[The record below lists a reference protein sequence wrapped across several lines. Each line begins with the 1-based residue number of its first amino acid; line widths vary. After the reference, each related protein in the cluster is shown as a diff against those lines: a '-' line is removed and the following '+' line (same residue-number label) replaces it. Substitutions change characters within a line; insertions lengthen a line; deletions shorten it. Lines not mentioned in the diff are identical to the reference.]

1 MIARARGL
9 AVAALMVIALVVVG
23 HAPVLRLIG
32 RALVVEDPVAKAD
45 AIVVV
50 AGGTPSREEAAARL
64 FREGLAPDV
73 VLSNQFTP
81 DRVRQLIT
89 MGARRFDYQGESR
102 VVLEQRGVPAQAI
115 VALSQPV
122 KTTEAELKVVG
133 EAARSRGWRRVILVT
148 SPQHSR
154 RVKLVWSRQ
163 APADIESI
171 VRVAQ
176 DDDFLDGDWWRKRRE
191 AEAVLHEYLGL
202 AAIYLGISP
211 LLK

>member
-1 MIARARGL
+1 VTARARGL
-9 AVAALMVIALVVVG
+9 VVAALVLVALAVVAHG
-23 HAPVLRLIG
+23 PALRLIG

-50 AGGTPSREEAAARL
+50 AGGTPSREDAAAAL

-73 VLSNQFTP
+73 VLSNPLTP

-89 MGARRFDYQGESR
+89 MGARRLDYQGESR
-102 VVLEQRGVPAQAI
+102 LVLEQRGVPAQAI
-115 VALSQPV
+115 VALPQPV

-133 EAARSRGWRRVILVT
+133 ELARSRGWRRVILVT

-163 APADIESI
+163 APADIQSI
-171 VRVAQ
+171 VRIAQ
-176 DDDFLDGDWWRKRRE
+176 DDDSLDGDWWRQRRA
-191 AEAVLHEYLGL
+191 AEGVLHEYLGL

-211 LLK
+211 LLR

>member
-1 MIARARGL
+1 VTARGRGL
-9 AVAALMVIALVVVG
+9 VVAALVLVVLAVVAHG
-23 HAPVLRLIG
+23 PALRLIG

-50 AGGTPSREEAAARL
+50 AGGTPSREDAAAAL

-73 VLSNQFTP
+73 VLSNPLTP

-89 MGARRFDYQGESR
+89 MGARRLDYQGESR
-102 VVLEQRGVPAQAI
+102 LVLEQRGVPAQAI
-115 VALSQPV
+115 VALPQPV

-133 EAARSRGWRRVILVT
+133 ELARSRGWRRVILVT

-163 APADIESI
+163 APTDIQSI

-176 DDDFLDGDWWRKRRE
+176 DDDSLDGDWWRQRRA

-211 LLK
+211 LLR

>member
-1 MIARARGL
+1 MTARGRGL
-9 AVAALMVIALVVVG
+9 VVAALVLVALAMVAHG
-23 HAPVLRLIG
+23 PALRLIG

-50 AGGTPSREEAAARL
+50 AGGTPSREKAAAAL
-64 FREGLAPDV
+64 FREGVAPDV
-73 VLSNQFTP
+73 VLSNPFTP
-81 DRVRQLIT
+81 DRVRNLIT
-89 MGARRFDYQGESR
+89 MGIRRLDYQGESR
-102 VVLEQRGVPAQAI
+102 IVLEQRGVPAQAI
-115 VALSQPV
+115 VALPQTV

-133 EAARSRGWRRVILVT
+133 ELARSRGWRRVILVT

-163 APADIESI
+163 APADIQSI
-171 VRVAQ
+171 VHITQ
-176 DDDFLDGDWWRKRRE
+176 DNDFLDGDWWRQRRA

-211 LLK
+211 LLR

>member
-1 MIARARGL
+1 MTARGRGL
-9 AVAALMVIALVVVG
+9 VVAALVLVALAVVAHG
-23 HAPVLRLIG
+23 PALRLIG

-50 AGGTPSREEAAARL
+50 AGGTPSREDAAATL

-73 VLSNQFTP
+73 VLSNAFTP
-81 DRVRQLIT
+81 DRVRDLIT
-89 MGARRFDYQGESR
+89 MGIRRFDYQGESR
-102 VVLEQRGVPAQAI
+102 IVLEQRGVPTHAI
-115 VALSQPV
+115 VALSQTV

-133 EAARSRGWRRVILVT
+133 ELARSRGWRRVILVT

-163 APADIESI
+163 APADIQSI
-171 VRVAQ
+171 VRIAQ
-176 DDDFLDGDWWRKRRE
+176 DNDFLDGDWWRKRRE

-211 LLK
+211 LLR

>member
-1 MIARARGL
+1 MTARGRGL
-9 AVAALMVIALVVVG
+9 VVAALVLVALAVVAHG
-23 HAPVLRLIG
+23 PALRLIG

-50 AGGTPSREEAAARL
+50 AGGTPSREDAAAAL
-64 FREGLAPDV
+64 FREGLASNV
-73 VLSNQFTP
+73 VLSNPFTP
-81 DRVRQLIT
+81 DRVRDLIT
-89 MGARRFDYQGESR
+89 MGVRRFDYQGEAR
-102 VVLEQRGVPAQAI
+102 VVLEHRGVPAEAI
-115 VALSQPV
+115 VALPQSV

-133 EAARSRGWRRVILVT
+133 ELARSRGWRRVILVT

-154 RVKLVWSRQ
+154 RVKLAWSRQ
-163 APADIESI
+163 APADIQSI

-176 DDDFLDGDWWRKRRE
+176 DDDFLDGDWWRQRRA

-211 LLK
+211 LLR

>member
-9 AVAALMVIALVVVG
+9 AVAALVVIALVVVG
-23 HAPVLRLIG
+23 HGSVLRLIG

-81 DRVRQLIT
+81 DRVRHLIT
-89 MGARRFDYQGESR
+89 MGARRLDYQGESR

-154 RVKLVWSRQ
+154 RVKLVWTRQ

-191 AEAVLHEYLGL
+191 AEAILHEYLGL

>member
-1 MIARARGL
+1 
-9 AVAALMVIALVVVG
+9 VAAHGPA
-23 HAPVLRLIG
+23 LRLIG
-32 RALVVEDPVAKAD
+32 RALVVEDPVAKVD

-50 AGGTPSREEAAARL
+50 AGGTPSREDAAAAL

-73 VLSNQFTP
+73 VLSNPFTP

-89 MGARRFDYQGESR
+89 MGARRLDYQGESR
-102 VVLEQRGVPAQAI
+102 LVLEQRGVPAQAI
-115 VALSQPV
+115 VALPQPV

-133 EAARSRGWRRVILVT
+133 ELARARGWRRVILVT

-163 APADIESI
+163 APADIQSI
-171 VRVAQ
+171 VRIAQ
-176 DDDFLDGDWWRKRRE
+176 DDDFLDDWWRKRRQ